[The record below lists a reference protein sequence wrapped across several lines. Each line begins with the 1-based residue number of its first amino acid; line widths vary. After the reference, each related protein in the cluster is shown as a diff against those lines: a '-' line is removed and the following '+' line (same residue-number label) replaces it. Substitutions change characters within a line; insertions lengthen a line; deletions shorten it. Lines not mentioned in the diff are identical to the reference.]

1 MGRYCLLASRGL
13 IATHA
18 AAEGGPPA
26 SSSSSSSVGSIQHGT
41 ALSGVHSQRPAGTGA
56 ATAAKIEGEGHDH
69 DGHNHHEH
77 DRVHGDAAL
86 QEWAAAAGVGND
98 KLQAAADLDVTEQAL
113 ADTPLADTA
122 PVDPVQEIARHE
134 PAEIVDGVEAVT
146 IPDPGDFTNFDLSPA
161 TLASLQA
168 AGFERM
174 LGIQAGECAGTVR
187 ARWCRVA
194 VGLWLSMRPGTRLAW
209 QGPACSCCVDPALPP
224 PAPAV

>member
-1 MGRYCLLASRGL
+1 MT
-13 IATHA
+13 THA

-26 SSSSSSSVGSIQHGT
+26 SSSSSSSASASVGSIQHGT

-77 DRVHGDAAL
+77 DRIHGDAAL
-86 QEWAAAAGVGND
+86 GEWAAATGVGND

-146 IPDPGDFTNFDLSPA
+146 IPDPGDFANFDLSPA

-187 ARWCRVA
+187 PDGAWWRWA
-194 VGLWLSMRPGTRLAW
+194 
-209 QGPACSCCVDPALPP
+209 
-224 PAPAV
+224 